1 MGVFEEPEVFLFGCW
16 KAVNEEKSKTGNE
29 VREMYQD
36 CIMLCLVKHG
46 KMLDFSLI
54 GSPGQAG

>member
-1 MGVFEEPEVFLFGCW
+1 MGVFEEPEVFLFGYW

-54 GSPGQAG
+54 VSPEQVG